1 MAVTETNILIS
12 AEGSVKL
19 IDFGQR
25 THQLLSRD
33 GDVRCAMGLFYK
45 IVQQIPSTNI
55 SSHGNKK
62 MDDLVSYYCFYES
75 RYDKLNNGKVVGYL
89 FNPDSVTQEL
99 INLTRYKKFN
109 KICHPCQRP
118 RWQVDKEAIGLSRV
132 QQCSSTYNP
141 PSGDMCQPCF

>member
-12 AEGSVKL
+12 AEGSDAGSVKL

-25 THQLLSRD
+25 THQLLSRY
-33 GDVRCAMGLFYK
+33 GDVHCAMVLFYK

-75 RYDKLNNGKVVGYL
+75 RYDKLNNGKVVGSL
-89 FNPDSVTQEL
+89 FNPD
-99 INLTRYKKFN
+99 TRVNQFN
-109 KICHPCQRP
+109 KIQE
-118 RWQVDKEAIGLSRV
+118 V
-132 QQCSSTYNP
+132 
-141 PSGDMCQPCF
+141 